1 MSGLPISGRIGCTL
15 CHIGS
20 VDFGRTVRTEG
31 DWRIT
36 ANPLAWGN
44 PNAEIVVLG
53 FSKGPTQLSALASK
67 AHNEIP
73 YAGGRANIGKIFAR
87 LDLISSGSNAHYN
100 REVSDL
106 IADQNGR
113 FHFGSLIRCSAEQ
126 NLAGKWSGTK
136 GGMLDKFAR
145 SKLGSEVTKNCTGKF
160 LADLPSRTRL
170 VLMFGTGSKLN
181 YVSSCREAISA
192 ARSGNWQTINDVAY
206 TDGKITVVHTEHFK
220 SQGSLLPDWLDPRS
234 ARGQLGIAAHNAVKQ
249 ALAQN

>member
-1 MSGLPISGRIGCTL
+1 MSGLPVSGRIACTL
-15 CHIGS
+15 CHIGP

-53 FSKGPTQLSALASK
+53 FSKGPTQLSALATK

-87 LDLISSGSNAHYN
+87 LELISPGSNEQYN
-100 REVSDL
+100 RVISAL
-106 IADQNGR
+106 IADPRGR

-126 NLAGKWSGTK
+126 SLSGKWSGTK

-145 SKLGSEVTKNCTGKF
+145 SKLGSEVTRNCTGKF
-160 LADLPSRTRL
+160 LGNLPSRTRL
-170 VLMFGTGSKLN
+170 VLMFGTGSNLN
-181 YVSSCREAISA
+181 YVSSCHDAIAA
-192 ARSGNWQTINDVAY
+192 ARPGNWRTINDVAY
-206 TDGKITVVHTEHFK
+206 TDGQITVVHTEHFK
-220 SQGSLLPDWLDPRS
+220 SQGALLPDWLDPHS
-234 ARGQLGIAAHNAVKQ
+234 DRGRLGIAAHYAVKQ
-249 ALAQN
+249 ALA